1 LKFFHLQL
9 TRLRLTSVEPA
20 AVTIPGPQPRRLAED
35 LHSTNEQW
43 IAALRA
49 GDPSALERLARV
61 EAPRVA
67 GLMRSLLGPRADIED
82 LVQTVFLETCRALPG
97 FRGESAV
104 SSFVGGI
111 TVRVARRAMR
121 PSLWTRLRSE
131 WTSDPVAR
139 GNPEESA
146 QQSEQ
151 LRRVHAALERLSSKK
166 RAAFLLWALEGMEVP
181 AIAELMQASV
191 PATKSRILYAQREL
205 RQRAERDP
213 YLCDLVGGGSKHERR

>member
-1 LKFFHLQL
+1 M
-9 TRLRLTSVEPA
+9 EPA
-20 AVTIPGPQPRRLAED
+20 AVTIQGRLAED
-35 LHSTNEQW
+35 LGSVDERW
-43 IAALRA
+43 IAALRTGEPA
-49 GDPSALERLARV
+49 ALERLARS

-67 GLMRSLLGPRADIED
+67 GLLRSLLGPRADIED

-97 FRGESAV
+97 FRGDSAV

-121 PSLWTRLRSE
+121 PSAWTRLRGE
-131 WTSDPVAR
+131 WSREPAAHGDPEQA
-139 GNPEESA
+139 A

-166 RAAFLLWALEGMEVP
+166 RAAFLLWALEGLEVA

-213 YLCDLVGGGSKHERR
+213 YLRELVGRSGS

>member
-1 LKFFHLQL
+1 M
-9 TRLRLTSVEPA
+9 RLTSVEPA
-20 AVTIPGPQPRRLAED
+20 AITMQARPGSEAAVLDDPWVT
-35 LHSTNEQW
+35 
-43 IAALRA
+43 ALRA
-49 GDPSALERLARV
+49 GEPAALERLART

-67 GLMRSLLGPRADIED
+67 GLLRSLLGPRADLED

-97 FRGESAV
+97 FRGASAV

-121 PSLWTRLRSE
+121 PSAWTRRRAEWVSE
-131 WTSDPVAR
+131 PRAHGS
-139 GNPEESA
+139 PEESA
-146 QQSEQ
+146 QQAEQ

-166 RAAFLLWALEGMEVP
+166 RAAFLLWALEGLDVTTV
-181 AIAELMQASV
+181 AELMEASV

-213 YLCDLVGGGSKHERR
+213 YLSELVEGASHGRR